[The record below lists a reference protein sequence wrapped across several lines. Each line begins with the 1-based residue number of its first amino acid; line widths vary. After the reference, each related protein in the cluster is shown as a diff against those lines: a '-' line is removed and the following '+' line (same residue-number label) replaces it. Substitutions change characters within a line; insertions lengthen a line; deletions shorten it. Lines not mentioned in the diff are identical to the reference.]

1 MPSGVKVAGTNRSGA
16 KRRRAASES
25 STADHPEAG
34 RSLAERPL
42 DQQRAGSVDLNS
54 EQAEMETH
62 TEGDGE
68 VVIEERGGESQDR
81 EVVHFKDETRKNSV
95 RREKDSAKQHT

>member
-1 MPSGVKVAGTNRSGA
+1 MPSGAQVAGTNRSGA

-25 STADHPEAG
+25 STADHPEPG
-34 RSLAERPL
+34 RSLTERPL

-62 TEGDGE
+62 TEGDG
-68 VVIEERGGESQDR
+68 RL
-81 EVVHFKDETRKNSV
+81 
-95 RREKDSAKQHT
+95 